1 MKQIEGGSP
10 LIYLFSNIIEILNG
24 RDSNGQIV
32 YFGPNGSQVHRYLL
46 LAFIAKSAVTF
57 RILGKQI
64 DNSLYFTNYSLNRI
78 ANYFKSV
85 KPFYIPINYGR
96 RKVAQKMYEIL
107 ARHKYVDLKKING
120 ETYITTT
127 VEGDEICHQL
137 LRELITFAHLSD
149 IAPSLKEADL
159 SHEVFKI
166 KKGTMGILRENA
178 NLKMAADK
186 ITEDFLELNS
196 QFKEEIK
203 GIEDEL

>member
-1 MKQIEGGSP
+1 MKQLKDGSP

-46 LAFIAKSAVTF
+46 LAYLAKSAVTF

-64 DNSLYFTNYSLNRI
+64 ENSLYFTNYSLNRI
-78 ANYFKSV
+78 ASYFKSV
-85 KPFYIPINYGR
+85 KPFYTPINYGR
-96 RKVAQKMYEIL
+96 RKVAQRMYEIL
-107 ARHKYVDLKKING
+107 AGHKYVELKKIDG

-127 VEGDEICHQL
+127 SEGDEICHQL
-137 LRELITFAHLSD
+137 LRELIAFAQLSD

-159 SHEVFKI
+159 SHEVYRI
-166 KKGTMGILRENA
+166 KKGTMGILNKNA
-178 NLKMAADK
+178 NLKMAANK
-186 ITEDFLELNS
+186 ISEDFLALNF
-196 QFKEEIK
+196 QFKDEIK